1 MRHLRP
7 FPVLVAVAMM
17 GAACSSSSPAASSGG
32 SPTQAAEQSQA
43 SSPSQGGTA
52 SQPAASAGGGG
63 GGGGAN
69 GSMTYEITGD
79 YQASGELPYV
89 TLSSWIE
96 QAGGWVAYFQT
107 NDTNSAVIQINTQAA
122 AGTSGQSW
130 TFGDGKVLVVA
141 TSDPG
146 SGTGCTFTLTK
157 NDASGTEGQL
167 ACTSAPM
174 TRLDTGASG
183 RVKVSARW
191 SGHP

>member
-7 FPVLVAVAMM
+7 FPVLVAVAVI
-17 GAACSSSSPAASSGG
+17 GAACSGSSPAASSAG
-32 SPTQAAEQSQA
+32 SPSQAAQQSQA
-43 SSPSQGGTA
+43 SSPSQGATA

-63 GGGGAN
+63 GGAN
-69 GSMTYEITGD
+69 GSMTYEISGD

-89 TLSSWIE
+89 TFASSWIE

-107 NDTNSAVIQINTQAA
+107 TDTNSAVIQINTQAA
-122 AGTSGQSW
+122 AGTPGQIWNFS
-130 TFGDGKVLVVA
+130 DGKVLVIA

-183 RVKVSARW
+183 RVKVTAHW